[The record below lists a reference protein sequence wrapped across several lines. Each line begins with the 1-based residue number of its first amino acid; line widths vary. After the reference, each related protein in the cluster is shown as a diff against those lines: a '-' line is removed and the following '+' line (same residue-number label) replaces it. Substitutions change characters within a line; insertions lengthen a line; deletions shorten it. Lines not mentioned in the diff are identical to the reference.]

1 MPAAFENPMSAPSA
15 CPASSTAASAP
26 AEPVSTSTDH
36 LARGTPGLRRAQ
48 WALFAAG
55 FSTFSLLYCVQPLMP
70 LFTRAFGVSPAQSS
84 LVLSLCTGFL
94 ALAIFFVGLFSQAV
108 PRKRAMALSLF
119 ASAVLGTVAAAA
131 PDWHSLLALRALQGL
146 AMGGVPALAM
156 AYLAE
161 EVEPGTLGFAMGLY
175 IGGSAFGGL
184 SGRVITG
191 LVSDH
196 YGWRAALGTLGLL
209 GVVAAALFVWLLP
222 ASRRYAPQRGR
233 GWAGVWGDVRAGAA
247 SHLKNGPLCGLFAL
261 GGLLMGAFVAVYN
274 YVGFRLLLPPFSLS
288 QTFIG
293 FIFVVYLVGIFASTW
308 FGRLADRHGRG
319 AMLSAATGL
328 ALAGLLL
335 TLSNWL
341 PLLIAGIVVFTF
353 GFFAAHAVASG
364 WVGQMARGYKA
375 LAASLY
381 LLVYYIGSSVL
392 GSLGGHFWTTGQWP
406 GVAAMAGVLLALALA
421 ISASLYRRTG
431 RAPAS
436 AAMGGSPS

>member
-26 AEPVSTSTDH
+26 AEPVATPTDH

-70 LFTRAFGVSPAQSS
+70 LFTHAFGVSPTQSS
-84 LVLSLCTGFL
+84 LVLSLCTAFL
-94 ALAIFFVGLFSQAV
+94 AAAIFFVGLFSQSV

-209 GVVAAALFVWLLP
+209 GIVAAALFVWLLP

-261 GGLLMGAFVAVYN
+261 GGLLMGAFVTVYN

-319 AMLSAATGL
+319 AMLSAATAL
-328 ALAGLLL
+328 ALTGLLL

-353 GFFAAHAVASG
+353 GFFAAHTVASG

-392 GSLGGHFWTTGQWP
+392 GSLGGHFWSTGQWP
-406 GVAAMAGVLLALALA
+406 GVAAMAGGLLALAMA

-436 AAMGGSPS
+436 AAMGGSAS

>member
-1 MPAAFENPMSAPSA
+1 MSAPL
-15 CPASSTAASAP
+15 ASPSSPIAASAP
-26 AEPVSTSTDH
+26 AEPVSAPTDH

-70 LFTRAFGVSPAQSS
+70 LFTHAFGVSPAQSS

-94 ALAIFFVGLFSQAV
+94 AVAIFFVGLFSQAV

-119 ASAVLGTVAAAA
+119 ASALLGTIAAAA

-196 YGWRAALGTLGLL
+196 FGWRAALGTLGLL
-209 GVVAAALFVWLLP
+209 GIVAAVLFVWLLP
-222 ASRRYAPQRGR
+222 ASRRFAPQRGR

-261 GGLLMGAFVAVYN
+261 GGLLMGAFVTVYN

-319 AMLSAATGL
+319 AMLSAATGM

-381 LLVYYIGSSVL
+381 LLVYYVGSSVL
-392 GSLGGHFWTTGQWP
+392 GSLGGHFWTTGQWA
-406 GVAAMAGVLLALALA
+406 GVAAMAGGLLTLALA
-421 ISASLYRRTG
+421 ISAGLYKRTG
-431 RAPAS
+431 RVPAS
-436 AAMGGSPS
+436 AAVGRGVS

>member
-1 MPAAFENPMSAPSA
+1 MSTPSA
-15 CPASSTAASAP
+15 SSSPEPDAAPASASGYL
-26 AEPVSTSTDH
+26 T
-36 LARGTPGLRRAQ
+36 RGMPGLRRAQ

-70 LFTRAFGVSPAQSS
+70 LFTSAFNVSPAQSS
-84 LVLSLCTGFL
+84 LALSLCTGLL
-94 ALAIFFVGLFSQAV
+94 AIAIFFVGLFSQAL
-108 PRKRAMALSLF
+108 PRKRIMALSLF
-119 ASAVLGTVAAAA
+119 ASAVLGTIAAVA
-131 PDWHSLLALRALQGL
+131 PDWHSLLALRALQGV
-146 AMGGVPALAM
+146 AMGGVPAVAM

-175 IGGSAFGGL
+175 ISGSAFGGL

-196 YGWRAALGTLGLL
+196 FGWRAAMGTLGLL
-209 GVVAAALFVWLLP
+209 GILAAVAFMWLLP
-222 ASRRYAPQRGR
+222 ASRRFAPRRGQ
-233 GWAGVWGDVRAGAA
+233 GWSGVLGDVRAGAGA
-247 SHLKNGPLCGLFAL
+247 HLKNGPLCGLFAM

-293 FIFVVYLVGIFASTW
+293 FIFLVYLVGIFASTY

-319 AMLSAATGL
+319 MMLSASTGL

-335 TLSNWL
+335 TLSDAL
-341 PLLIAGIVVFTF
+341 PILIAGIVVFTF

-381 LLVYYIGSSVL
+381 LLVYYVGSSVL
-392 GSLGGHFWTTGQWP
+392 GSLGGHFWTVGQWQ
-406 GVAAMAGVLLALALA
+406 GVAAMAGGSLALALV
-421 ISASLYRRTG
+421 ISTGLAWRTSGSRRAQ
-431 RAPAS
+431 APVAH
-436 AAMGGSPS
+436 ARGNTAVRGG

>member
-1 MPAAFENPMSAPSA
+1 MATPSA
-15 CPASSTAASAP
+15 SHATDSGVSAP
-26 AEPVSTSTDH
+26 AY

-70 LFTRAFGVSPAQSS
+70 LFTQAFHVSPAQSS
-84 LVLSLCTGFL
+84 LVLSLCTGLL
-94 ALAIFFVGLFSQAV
+94 AIAIFFVGLFSAAL
-108 PRKRAMALSLF
+108 PRKRVMAWSLF
-119 ASAVLGTVAAAA
+119 ASAILGTIAAVA
-131 PDWHSLLALRALQGL
+131 PDWQSLLALRALQGV
-146 AMGGVPALAM
+146 AMGGVPAVAM

-175 IGGSAFGGL
+175 ISGSAFGGL

-196 YGWRAALGTLGLL
+196 FGWRAAMGTLGLL
-209 GVVAAALFVWLLP
+209 GIVAAVLFLWLLP
-222 ASRRYAPQRGR
+222 ASRRFTPRRGQ
-233 GWAGVWGDVRAGAA
+233 GWAGVWSDVRAGAGA
-247 SHLKNGPLCGLFAL
+247 HLKNGPLCALFAM

-319 AMLSAATGL
+319 AMLSAASGL
-328 ALAGLLL
+328 ALAGLVL
-335 TLSNWL
+335 TLSDSL
-341 PLLIAGIVVFTF
+341 PVLVAGIVIFTF

-381 LLVYYIGSSVL
+381 LLVYYVGSSVL
-392 GSLGGHFWTTGQWP
+392 GALGGQFWTVGGWH
-406 GVAAMAGVLLALALA
+406 GVAAMAGGLLAAALT
-421 ISASLYRRTG
+421 ISAGLAWRTG
-431 RAPAS
+431 RRDPA
-436 AAMGGSPS
+436 AGVAGPA